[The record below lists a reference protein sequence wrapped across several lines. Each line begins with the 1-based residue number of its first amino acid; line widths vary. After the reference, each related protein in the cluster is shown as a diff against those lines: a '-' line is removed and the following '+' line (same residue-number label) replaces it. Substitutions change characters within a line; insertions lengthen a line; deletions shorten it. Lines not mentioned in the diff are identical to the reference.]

1 MKTNKIIYLTILMSL
16 VLFCIGCSDNKQ
28 QEIDKL
34 NKQLDSLLQD
44 NQNKDANVKEI
55 MSYVGALADGLDSI
69 AQHENML
76 LFTNKG
82 KEGTIVDRQQ
92 LKKNLEMFE
101 KTLADQKQRIA
112 QMADSLKARGEKVEK
127 LTVLVN
133 YLNKQLEEKDN
144 LIKSLKAD
152 LNKKNINITQL
163 QGKVNALNESNTIL
177 SEKVETHE
185 KALALQTEM
194 INEGYVLIGTKKEL
208 SEMGVISGGLFK
220 KKKINFDAL
229 QKSQFKKVD
238 IRKFTELRIDAKK
251 PQVLSQMPVSSY
263 RLERNGSTSTLYVS
277 DPTAFWS
284 VSNYLII
291 VTK

>member
-1 MKTNKIIYLTILMSL
+1 M
-16 VLFCIGCSDNKQ
+16 
-28 QEIDKL
+28 
-34 NKQLDSLLQD
+34 
-44 NQNKDANVKEI
+44 
-55 MSYVGALADGLDSI
+55 
-69 AQHENML
+69 
-76 LFTNKG
+76 
-82 KEGTIVDRQQ
+82 
-92 LKKNLEMFE
+92 
-101 KTLADQKQRIA
+101 
-112 QMADSLKARGEKVEK
+112 
-127 LTVLVN
+127 
-133 YLNKQLEEKDN
+133 EEKDN

-263 RLERNGSTSTLYVS
+263 RLERNGSTCTLYVS

>member
-1 MKTNKIIYLTILMSL
+1 MKTNRIFFLTILMSL
-16 VLFCIGCSDNKQ
+16 ILACISCSDNKQ

-44 NQNKDANVKEI
+44 NQKKDANAKEI
-55 MSYVGALADGLDSI
+55 MSFVGELADGLDSI
-69 AQHENML
+69 AQHENL
-76 LFTNKG
+76 LFFTNKG
-82 KEGTIVDRQQ
+82 KEGTVVDRKQ

-101 KTLADQKQRIA
+101 KTIAEQKQRIS
-112 QMADSLKARGEKVEK
+112 QMADSLKARGEKVGK
-127 LTVLVN
+127 LTILVD

-152 LNKKNINITQL
+152 LDKKNVNITQL
-163 QGKVNALNESNTIL
+163 QSKVSALNESNIMLT
-177 SEKVETHE
+177 EKVENHE
-185 KALALQTEM
+185 KALALQTEI

-208 SEMGVISGGLFK
+208 SEMGVISSGLFK
-220 KKKINFDAL
+220 KTKINFDAI

-238 IRKFTELRIDAKK
+238 IRNFTELKIDAKK
-251 PQVLSQMPVSSY
+251 PQVLSQMPASSY
-263 RLERNGSTSTLYVS
+263 RLERNGSTCTLYIS